1 MILDVDYNING
12 ESIHISVKQED
23 DIFVAR
29 GSLNEDVILEAEGR
43 TPSEAINS
51 LCELCRQELTKLL
64 DQIDEN
70 EADDKDEID
79 EKDMNFDELLG
90 EYHLLEDDYNILS
103 NDYEELCARFQK
115 LQKDYKHLNKDYD
128 ILNDKYL
135 ELANDSDKCE
145 KLVDH
150 HQKEIAMLTKQLN
163 DMDIE
168 FDEVTEDLLD
178 TIDNLCENYVHLYN
192 QHQELKE
199 RQNNK
204 LNSKDFPTEM
214 FVAPKDFLWLLDY
227 LNKF

>member
-29 GSLNEDVILEAEGR
+29 GSLGKDIILEAEGR

-51 LCELCRQELTKLL
+51 LCELCRQELTKFL
-64 DQIDEN
+64 DNVEKDETNDDDEN
-70 EADDKDEID
+70 EDMDFDD
-79 EKDMNFDELLG
+79 
-90 EYHLLEDDYNILS
+90 LLEEYRLLESDYDILS
-103 NDYEELCARFQK
+103 NDYDELCARFQR
-115 LQKDYKHLNKDYD
+115 LQKDYKHLDKDYD
-128 ILNDKYL
+128 ILSDKYL

-150 HQKEIAMLTKQLN
+150 HQQEIAMLTKQLN
-163 DMDIE
+163 EMDAE

-199 RQNNK
+199 GVRK
-204 LNSKDFPTEM
+204 TTATGFFPNEM
-214 FVAPKDFLWLLDY
+214 FFFNSWI
-227 LNKF
+227 